1 MWQLVLKRARFNLI
15 DGDRLRQAGYDFDN
29 SPVINQARRDIRF
42 GNCAETYPFLDLLVY
57 VLCFFLC
64 PAVFTA
70 N

>member
-1 MWQLVLKRARFNLI
+1 
-15 DGDRLRQAGYDFDN
+15 LRQAGYDFDN

-42 GNCAETYPFLDLLVY
+42 GNCAETYPFLDLLMY

-64 PAVFTA
+64 RAVFTA